1 MSNKIEAIGI
11 ALVFG
16 SILVLLWIMIAFAIV
31 HWDEL
36 PAIIQGM

>member
-1 MSNKIEAIGI
+1 MSSKVEAIGI
-11 ALVFG
+11 GLVFG

-31 HWDEL
+31 HWNEL